1 MPGESPWAAHIEPRV
16 KSLAMS
22 QGEQRRHISDRLV
35 ITSSFLSV
43 GLLLVFFGGLD
54 VDNYWTGIGSLLM
67 GIGIGRLD

>member
-1 MPGESPWAAHIEPRV
+1 
-16 KSLAMS
+16 MS

-35 ITSSFLSV
+35 ITISFLSV

-54 VDNYWTGIGSLLM
+54 VDNYWTGVGSLLM